1 MEELRKLEKVQRMLE
16 FMESRGVSNSNH
28 HSNRFLANFIIFMI
42 QPCGDLAIND
52 KCSVLSLFIPTLSSS
67 FLEDA
72 YQHHHFTTTSEQS
85 SGRTFFFHE
94 DRIPK
99 FPLYWTQNPL
109 KFTSW
114 PEDKMTVGE
123 LEALSVL
130 TTLSRPFSSHQI
142 INWLEHDD
150 FNSRV
155 FEIMGKKGPVR
166 NWFKAIDNGKAGIGR
181 PGQSSGTT
189 QPPLP
194 PPNVRSSSPDEV
206 AIVEEQP
213 LIRKRRGKAVDKTGA
228 GPKRM
233 KEVDEGTNRP
243 LPNGMWDPSFNL
255 SHKIDFNLDDSEK
268 KVVESMTEQ
277 QMADAMLELASR
289 AAMAAWHM
297 AYASDRGVLRVE
309 LQKAQTQLK
318 ELADVHSNC
327 EQRQKQSEQLLSEA
341 QALLNNVQT
350 AGFAMKR
357 ERDQLQ
363 RERDQL
369 ATELEQSTKTV
380 AALTKERDGLLL
392 AAAEEQEIREEMSEA
407 IVVEHTRGFKK
418 GRASPSSVH

>member
-85 SGRTFFFHE
+85 S
-94 DRIPK
+94 
-99 FPLYWTQNPL
+99 
-109 KFTSW
+109 
-114 PEDKMTVGE
+114 
-123 LEALSVL
+123 
-130 TTLSRPFSSHQI
+130 
-142 INWLEHDD
+142 
-150 FNSRV
+150 
-155 FEIMGKKGPVR
+155 EIMGKKGPVR

>member
-85 SGRTFFFHE
+85 S
-94 DRIPK
+94 
-99 FPLYWTQNPL
+99 
-109 KFTSW
+109 
-114 PEDKMTVGE
+114 EDKMTVGE